1 MEKNIQLNKTSVNTV
16 LLQVTI
22 STTRSDVAN
31 LIQVLRKI
39 ALGCEEKM
47 RNSLEFERDFHDSK
61 VHSLM
66 PRQPLPDVPPFHPA
80 FRVNVQTPDGDV
92 SRARSL
98 GYDHANVEY
107 FSLEEAERQIA
118 GGRTLVSATMVA
130 PYPPGSPVLLPG
142 EEISPA
148 VVKYLRALDVKE
160 VHGLSEGRLRFFSEK
175 ALAEEELRKRAV
187 R

>member
-1 MEKNIQLNKTSVNTV
+1 MLK
-16 LLQVTI
+16 
-22 STTRSDVAN
+22 
-31 LIQVLRKI
+31 
-39 ALGCEEKM
+39 
-47 RNSLEFERDFHDSK
+47 K
-61 VHSLM
+61 VRPLT
-66 PRQPLPDVPPFHPA
+66 PLQPLPGVPPFHPA

-92 SRARSL
+92 GRARSL

-118 GGRTLVSATMVA
+118 EGRTLVSAKMVT

-148 VVKYLRALDVKE
+148 VVKYLLALDVKE
-160 VHGLSEGRLRFFSEK
+160 IHGLTKRRLRVFKEK
-175 ALAEEELRKRAV
+175 ALAEEELRVRAV